1 MLLKI
6 IIVVL
11 FVAVLASLGSGL
23 YFLVKDA
30 GNSRRRLLHSLGLR
44 ITLAALLLGVITYG
58 FVSGKLGSTAPWDR
72 QLYPEH
78 IAPRP

>member
-11 FVAVLASLGSGL
+11 FFAVLASLSSGL

-30 GNSRRRLLHSLGLR
+30 GGPRRRLLHSLGVR
-44 ITLAALLLGVITYG
+44 ITLATLLLGAITYG
-58 FVSGKLGSTAPWDR
+58 FVTGKLGSTAPWDR
-72 QLYPEH
+72 QLHPEH
-78 IAPRP
+78 VAPR